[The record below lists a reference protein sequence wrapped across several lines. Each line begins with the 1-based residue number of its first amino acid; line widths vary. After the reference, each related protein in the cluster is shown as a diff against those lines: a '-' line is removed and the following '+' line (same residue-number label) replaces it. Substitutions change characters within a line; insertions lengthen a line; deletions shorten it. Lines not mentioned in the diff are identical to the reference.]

1 MIIYPK
7 KALGITYCLFTLF
20 LLAFV
25 NYNGATEFFDM
36 TVPYVEGHVIV
47 IHFIMAVIFAAL
59 LIVACVYD
67 RSLKVDQVAA
77 GLIIKLLIDAI
88 PFFRDSVEFFDYFW
102 HWSCTAVALITY
114 LLFLNADLD
123 QKNEKKIKQFLV
135 IFGVTLSAQVIYTF
149 LNCGYDYLNL
159 KYKIAMVIPYG
170 GSNIIAS
177 ALLPLFFLIYYS
189 AENKVVKTGLLTLVI
204 IGIALTKSRGAM
216 LYGAAVLFL
225 CLYQKNKTTS
235 RAFVKNMLLI
245 LAVVFLAGAL
255 LSDESFL
262 TLMQGFQTGNSR
274 TLSGFTSGRTAL
286 WGDMLAAMLDSNLLF
301 GVGMKSLAGHTAG
314 AHNVIIDAFYK
325 GGVIG
330 GINYLIVLVVIIRT
344 AVQNLK
350 NSDKSWGV
358 MTLILIGN
366 MMFEVNYFSY
376 NCDVFFWIIAGMMMA
391 SNYRNRDANCAS
403 ERMN

>member
-1 MIIYPK
+1 MLIYPK
-7 KALGITYCLFTLF
+7 KALGITYCSFTLF

-25 NYNGATEFFDM
+25 NYNGATEFSDM
-36 TVPYVEGHVIV
+36 TVPYVEGHVIF
-47 IHFIMAVIFAAL
+47 IHFLMAIVFAAL

-67 RSLKVDQVAA
+67 RSLKVDQVAT

-114 LLFLNADLD
+114 LLFLNAELD

-135 IFGVTLSAQVIYTF
+135 IFGVIISAQVIYTF
-149 LNCGYDYLNL
+149 LNCGYNYLNL
-159 KYKIAMVIPYG
+159 KYKIAMVVPYG

-189 AENKVVKTGLLTLVI
+189 AENKAAKTGLLALVI
-204 IGIALTKSRGAM
+204 IGIVLTKSRGAM

-245 LAVVFLAGAL
+245 LAVVFFVGAL
-255 LSDESFL
+255 LSDVSFL
-262 TLMQGFQTGNSR
+262 TLMQGFQTGNSH

-286 WGDMLAAMLDSNLLF
+286 WGDVLTAMLNSDLFF
-301 GVGMKSLAGHTAG
+301 GVGMKSLSGHTAG

-330 GINYLIVLVVIIRT
+330 GINYLIVLAVIVRS
-344 AVQNLK
+344 AVQNLI
-350 NSDKSWGV
+350 NTDKSWAV
-358 MTLILIGN
+358 MTLVLIGN

-391 SNYRNRDANCAS
+391 INYRNRGANCAS